1 MFLIQSLQVSCRFL
15 LFFYVAY
22 DPNNKRLRQIKDQVL
37 NDSKYNPK
45 LLFRLLLD
53 TAQFEFT
60 LKEVSQECFRNVIE
74 GFEKAAT
81 PIKHAGLPRH
91 LLLSGETAY
100 GELLCPSERTRA
112 PCFHR
117 TSRLANSSSL
127 TEHLCPTPPP
137 PHPLQMFKQ
146 MLSEKQIKWESYKK
160 EGSERM
166 TELAEVFSGVKPLT
180 RVEKNGELPQQGHC
194 HATETQPIP
203 PKVGQCQ
210 DMGVAKHNSDTHT
223 GKGFFIFAIVY

>member
-1 MFLIQSLQVSCRFL
+1 MPISLI
-15 LFFYVAY
+15 FYAAY

-60 LKEVSQECFRNVIE
+60 LKEVSQEFFRNVIE

-127 TEHLCPTPPP
+127 TEHLCRTPPP
-137 PHPLQMFKQ
+137 APPFADVQADAVGEADQM
-146 MLSEKQIKWESYKK
+146 
-160 EGSERM
+160 
-166 TELAEVFSGVKPLT
+166 
-180 RVEKNGELPQQGHC
+180 GELQEGGIGEDDR
-194 HATETQPIP
+194 A
-203 PKVGQCQ
+203 G
-210 DMGVAKHNSDTHT
+210 
-223 GKGFFIFAIVY
+223 